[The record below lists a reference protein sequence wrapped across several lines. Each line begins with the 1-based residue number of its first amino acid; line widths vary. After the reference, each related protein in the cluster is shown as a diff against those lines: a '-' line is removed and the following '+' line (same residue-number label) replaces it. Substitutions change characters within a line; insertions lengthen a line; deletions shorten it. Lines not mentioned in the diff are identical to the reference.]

1 MKIKHQPET
10 NSLGLVIPPS
20 PETISFLSINKP
32 AKVPDRIN
40 RHHLYWPKNYYH
52 QNKLATS
59 FREHRFNS
67 VWLLKSVHQDI
78 HDNYDGVPYPSKEV
92 MEVYLQEATIL
103 DELGVCIKAIEM
115 INEAIYED
123 RVKHERSTNEHKSQ
137 RLNLVSQNIAKVNHF
152 EALPREVVAIT
163 LSRAQSLLDVA

>member
-20 PETISFLSINKP
+20 PEKISFLSPNKP
-32 AKVPDRIN
+32 SKVPDRIN

-52 QNKLATS
+52 QDKIAAS

-78 HDNYDGVPYPSKEV
+78 HDKYDGVPYPSKEV
-92 MEVYLQEATIL
+92 IEVYLQEAMIL

-115 INEAIYED
+115 INEAIYEGQ
-123 RVKHERSTNEHKSQ
+123 VKHERSTNEHKSQ
-137 RLNLVSQNIAKVNHF
+137 RLTLVNQNIARANHF
-152 EALPREVVAIT
+152 ETLPREIVSLTI
-163 LSRAQSLLDVA
+163 SRALSLLDAA